1 MANAGEN
8 RKIFCITDG
17 TVRTLTR
24 EMDLPKEKLT
34 PELIERIKDAICIE
48 FRDWDSWL
56 KEVIDQLI
64 GEGE

>member
-1 MANAGEN
+1 MANAEKN
-8 RKIFCITDG
+8 RKIFCITEG

-34 PELIERIKDAICIE
+34 PELMERVKNAIWVE

-56 KEVIDQLI
+56 KEVIEQMV
-64 GEGE
+64 GEE

>member
-1 MANAGEN
+1 MANVGEN
-8 RKIFCITDG
+8 RKIFCITEG

-34 PELIERIKDAICIE
+34 PELMERIKDAIWVE

-56 KEVIDQLI
+56 KEVIDQLV
-64 GEGE
+64 GEEE